1 MSRLINSTYIT
12 LDGAVEN
19 PQNWPSGRHQDD
31 GRAQEIQTNLLLDSE
46 TVLMG
51 RRTYEGFAP
60 VWSGKSGDPY
70 SDKINAME
78 KLVASTTLGDPD
90 WNNTTVVADGLT
102 AEIAR
107 RKETGG
113 DIVQYGFGSVTRA
126 LLDAGHR
133 VIFLLGD
140 GMGDSEITAARN
152 YYYGAAGHLPGID
165 ALPLTGEA
173 TTYALIEHPG
183 FPDNGLPQYV
193 TDSAASG
200 TSWATGHK
208 TSNGRISTTID
219 EPCGVIASR
228 EERVETRFGEA
239 TGGGGGRRCDAHRR

>member
-31 GRAQEIQTNLLLDSE
+31 GRAQEIQTNLLLDSDA
-46 TVLMG
+46 VLMG

-78 KLVASTTLGDPD
+78 KLVASTTLSDPD

-113 DIVQYGFGSVTRA
+113 DIVQYGFGSVSRA
-126 LLDAGHR
+126 LLDAGLIDELRLWIHP
-133 VIFLLGD
+133 LLVGSGGAEDLLFRD
-140 GMGDSEITAARN
+140 GT
-152 YYYGAAGHLPGID
+152 
-165 ALPLTGEA
+165 
-173 TTYALIEHPG
+173 
-183 FPDNGLPQYV
+183 
-193 TDSAASG
+193 SAQLELVDVDKLASG
-200 TSWATGHK
+200 
-208 TSNGRISTTID
+208 I
-219 EPCGVIASR
+219 VILSYA
-228 EERVETRFGEA
+228 A
-239 TGGGGGRRCDAHRR
+239 